1 MSDFLLKPAAKSR
14 KNAKRIGRGPASGQG
29 CTAGKGNNGQLAR
42 SGAKHRA
49 WFEGGQMPLQRRI
62 PKRGFT
68 NVFRTEYQIVNLAQ
82 LEKLAD
88 GSEVNV
94 STLFEA
100 RLVDSRTVAVKI
112 LGDGKLTKKLQVTAD
127 AASKSAA
134 EKIKAAGGSLTLIEK
149 KKFVRPETKKDKKS
163 AK

>member
-1 MSDFLLKPAAKSR
+1 
-14 KNAKRIGRGPASGQG
+14 
-29 CTAGKGNNGQLAR
+29 
-42 SGAKHRA
+42 
-49 WFEGGQMPLQRRI
+49 MPLQRRV

-68 NVFRTEYQIVNLAQ
+68 NIFRIEYQIVNLSQ

-88 GSEVNV
+88 GSVVNAE
-94 STLFEA
+94 TLFAA
-100 RLVDSRTVAVKI
+100 RLIDTKTGAVKI

-134 EKIKAAGGSLTLIEK
+134 EKIKAVGGSLTLIEK
-149 KKFVRPETKKDKKS
+149 KKFVRPDSKKDKKS